1 MKKNFK
7 FITSILIVL
16 CITLTI
22 AIMPT
27 EKEGAIYQDTVRL
40 HILANSNS
48 DEDQALKLI
57 IRDKLLEK
65 YGGLLASSSS
75 TEEAISNLAELCAQ
89 MEKDVNAWIK
99 ENGKSYTCNI
109 ELGEEWYETREYENF
124 TLPCGY
130 YTSLQVMLGDAE
142 GKNWWCVMYP
152 PLCTELATAKAPGDD
167 AVVNYTKE
175 ETKLITKKGYNV
187 KFKMLEIISETFS

>member
-40 HILANSNS
+40 HILANSNN

-75 TEEAISNLAELCAQ
+75 TEDAIVNIDTLRLQ

-109 ELGEEWYETREYENF
+109 ELGEEWYDTREYEDF

-142 GKNWWCVMYP
+142 GKNWW
-152 PLCTELATAKAPGDD
+152 
-167 AVVNYTKE
+167 
-175 ETKLITKKGYNV
+175 
-187 KFKMLEIISETFS
+187 